1 MRTVYIDRRD
11 ADLDVEGAVLVVRIA
26 GARVQDLP
34 LGPLER
40 IVLRGPG
47 RLSTR
52 LLAAL
57 HERDIGLLV
66 LGARSGAPLAR
77 LLGPPHADVRRRVA
91 QIRQLD
97 DPVARARLAGRV
109 VQAKIAAQRR
119 LLHELLEADH
129 GDRRALLSAHEQ
141 LGELGARAELPLALD
156 LLLGLEGAAGAAYFA
171 GLRTAFAPALGFEGR
186 NRRPP
191 RDPVNVVLSLG
202 YTLLHHEAVRAAHMA
217 GLDPMLGALHAP
229 APGRESLACDLVE
242 PLRSHVDRLAV
253 ALFHDRTLRADQFR
267 RDGVACRLGKAGR
280 AAFYA
285 AWEDR
290 QPALARLLD
299 RTARGLARA
308 LLPDT
313 ADPP

>member
-1 MRTVYIDRRD
+1 MRAVYIDRRD
-11 ADLDVEGAVLVVRIA
+11 ADLDAEGPVLVVRVA

-40 IVLRGPG
+40 IVLRGPC

-66 LGARSGAPLAR
+66 LGARSGAPLAC
-77 LLGPPHADVRRRVA
+77 LLGRPHADVRRRVA
-91 QIRQLD
+91 QVRQLD
-97 DPVARARLAGRV
+97 DPAARTTLAARV
-109 VQAKIAAQRR
+109 VQAKIVAQRR
-119 LLHELLEADH
+119 LLHELLDAGR
-129 GDRRALLSAHEQ
+129 GDRRTLRTAHEQ
-141 LGELGARAELPLALD
+141 LGELGARAAQPLALD

-191 RDPVNVVLSLG
+191 RDPVNVILSLG
-202 YTLLHHEAVRAAHMA
+202 YTLLHHEAVQAAHLA

-242 PLRSHVDRLAV
+242 PLRPHVDRLALT
-253 ALFHDRTLRADQFR
+253 LFHDRTLRPDQFR

-280 AAFYA
+280 AVFYA
-285 AWEDR
+285 AWESR
-290 QPALARLLD
+290 QPALARLLR
-299 RTARGLARA
+299 RTALALART
-308 LLPDT
+308 LLPE
-313 ADPP
+313 AEEPA

>member
-1 MRTVYIDRRD
+1 MRAVYIDRRD
-11 ADLDVEGAVLVVRIA
+11 AELDAEGPVLVVRVG

-40 IVLRGPG
+40 VVLRGPC

-77 LLGPPHADVRRRVA
+77 LLGPPHADVRRRLA
-91 QIRQLD
+91 QVRHLD
-97 DPVARARLAGRV
+97 DPAARARLATQV
-109 VQAKIAAQRR
+109 VQAKIVAQRR
-119 LLHELLEADH
+119 LLHELLEA
-129 GDRRALLSAHEQ
+129 GQGERRILLASQEQ
-141 LGELGARAELPLALD
+141 LEELVGRVGEPVQLD
-156 LLLGLEGAAGAAYFA
+156 LLLGLEGAASAAYFA
-171 GLRTAFAPALGFEGR
+171 ALRTAFAPTLGFEGR

-202 YTLLHHEAVRAAHMA
+202 YTLLHHEAVQAAHLA

-242 PLRSHVDRLAV
+242 PLRPHVDRLALT
-253 ALFHDRTLRADQFR
+253 LFRERTLRGDQFR
-267 RDGVACRLGKAGR
+267 RDGIACRLGKAGR

-285 AWEDR
+285 AWELR
-290 QPALARLLD
+290 QPALARLLR
-299 RTARGLARA
+299 RTAQRLARA
-308 LLPDT
+308 LLPD
-313 ADPP
+313 PEEPV